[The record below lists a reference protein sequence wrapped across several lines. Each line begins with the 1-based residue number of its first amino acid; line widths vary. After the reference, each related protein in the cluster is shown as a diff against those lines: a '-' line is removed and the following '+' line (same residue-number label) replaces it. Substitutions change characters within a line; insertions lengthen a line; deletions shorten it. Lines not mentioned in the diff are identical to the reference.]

1 MHDIDNEE
9 LWQMMG
15 AEVHEI
21 VPNSKKKLFID
32 TIKPVIES
40 TDEALFWAQRLLTD
54 QLTHGDEERVVIC
67 EAGHD
72 FYQAACDAID
82 DHDGDFEYFMRH
94 ITGKT
99 GASGKA
105 LEMPIRI
112 ALTGM
117 LHGPELKKV
126 FKLVGSDQAKLRF
139 EQVMDLCHC
148 H

>member
-1 MHDIDNEE
+1 MHDIDNEQ

-15 AEVHEI
+15 EQVRDI
-21 VPNSKKKLFID
+21 VPEDKKSLFID

-40 TDEALFWAQRLLTD
+40 ADEALFWAQRLCTD
-54 QLTHGDEERVVIC
+54 ELTHGDEGRVVVC

-82 DHDGDFEYFMRH
+82 EHDGDFDYFMHH
-94 ITGKT
+94 IGSRT
-99 GASGKA
+99 GAQGKA

-112 ALTGM
+112 ALTGV
-117 LHGPELKKV
+117 LHGPELKKI
-126 FKLVGSDQAKLRF
+126 FELVGTVQAKVRF

>member
-15 AEVHEI
+15 EQVQQL
-21 VPNSKKKLFID
+21 VPEEKKKLFLD

-40 TDEALFWAQRLLTD
+40 TDEGLFWAQRLCTDELTD
-54 QLTHGDEERVVIC
+54 GDEGRVVVC

-82 DHDGDFEYFMRH
+82 DHDGDFDYFMKH
-94 ITGKT
+94 IAKKT
-99 GASGKA
+99 GASGQS

-112 ALTGM
+112 ALTGV
-117 LHGPELKKV
+117 LHGPELEKV
-126 FKLVGSDQAKLRF
+126 FQLVGSVQARVRF